1 MKITGV
7 IIARKGSKRVKN
19 KMYKKIFNCSL
30 IENKIQQLIKS
41 NIDEI
46 IVGSDD
52 LKLKNI
58 CDKYSGSKKVIFV
71 KRDKKYCDEKSTT
84 PNEMIKNMLGLFKT
98 DVVLWAHLTNPFV
111 NELHY
116 NKAITIYKN
125 FNKKKYDSLF
135 SVTRIFDYFW
145 GTNKKPLN
153 HNPNEKS
160 HTLLSSGKIKPIF
173 ADNGAIFIRPYK
185 LMMKDG
191 RFWGKKGYMYEMNE
205 KDGWDINFPWDLEAC
220 QLKSFK
226 NKKF

>member
-125 FNKKKYDSLF
+125 FNKKNMIVF
-135 SVTRIFDYFW
+135 FR
-145 GTNKKPLN
+145 
-153 HNPNEKS
+153 
-160 HTLLSSGKIKPIF
+160 
-173 ADNGAIFIRPYK
+173 
-185 LMMKDG
+185 
-191 RFWGKKGYMYEMNE
+191 
-205 KDGWDINFPWDLEAC
+205 
-220 QLKSFK
+220 
-226 NKKF
+226 